1 MKKSNS
7 TKILISIVAVIAVLG
22 IWAVSTYNGLAKQN
36 QDVEAQWSQVENV
49 MQRRYDLVPNLVNSV
64 KGSMKQ
70 EKDVFLGVA
79 QARKSYSNAKT
90 TDDKVKANN
99 QLNQQVG
106 TLINAIRED
115 YPELKSNDNVA
126 TLMNQLEG
134 SENRISVERKRYN
147 EQVGTYNKSLISFP
161 KNIMA
166 GMLGFHAKD
175 YFKADEG
182 AQVAP
187 KVDFGN

>member
-1 MKKSNS
+1 MKKTNT
-7 TKILISIVAVIAVLG
+7 TKVWSIIGIVVVIIG
-22 IWAVSTYNGLAKQN
+22 IWAVSTYNGLAKKN
-36 QDVEAQWSQVENV
+36 QDVEAKWSQVENV

-79 QARKSYSNAKT
+79 NARKSYSNAKT
-90 TDDKVKANN
+90 TKDKAAANN

-126 TLMNQLEG
+126 TLMTQLEG
-134 SENRISVERKRYN
+134 SENRIAVERKRYN
-147 EQVGTYNKSLISFP
+147 EEVATYNKSLVSFP

-166 GMLGFHAKD
+166 GILGFHSKE

-182 AQVAP
+182 AKETP

>member
-1 MKKSNS
+1 MKKTNT
-7 TKILISIVAVIAVLG
+7 TKIWAVIGIIVVIIG
-22 IWAVSTYNGLAKQN
+22 IWAVSTYNGLTKRN
-36 QDVEAQWSQVENV
+36 QDVEAKWSQVENV

-79 QARKSYSNAKT
+79 NARKSYSNAKT
-90 TDDKVKANN
+90 TEDKAKANN

-134 SENRISVERKRYN
+134 SENRIAVERKRYN
-147 EQVGTYNKSLISFP
+147 EEVATYNKSLVSFP

-166 GMLGFHAKD
+166 GILGFHSKE

-182 AQVAP
+182 AKEAP
-187 KVDFGN
+187 KVNFGN